1 MLGHLTPQERL
12 ERIAELLMR
21 AVAIDVQQCER
32 TSEGQPSETPS
43 AGTAKKGSRHQR
55 EAERTGARLR
65 KN

>member
-32 TSEGQPSETPS
+32 IDEGQPSETPS
-43 AGTAKKGSRHQR
+43 AGTGKKGSRHRR